1 MRRNCCPTQSGRTR
15 GTDAIRFDAEAVGS
29 SARIA
34 VNRTPPAVNQRRR
47 KHCVLGGYSR
57 VRSRG
62 TLRVLEGC
70 ALGYT

>member
-1 MRRNCCPTQSGRTR
+1 MRRNCCPTQSGRAR
-15 GTDAIRFDAEAVGS
+15 GTDSIRFDAEAVGS
-29 SARIA
+29 AARIA
-34 VNRTPPAVNQRRR
+34 RQPDSAGGERRR

-57 VRSRG
+57 VPSRG